1 MTNDHFGGAPTAR
14 HLGRS
19 LCQII
24 SAASVALAL
33 VAATLAPIGVSRVG
47 AADEEYQVAPGGP
60 VVPDID
66 PASFAWFLEMTA
78 GGVPAGM
85 FPAPVAT
92 APIAVTEPVAFEAA
106 PPPPS
111 YGSGIAGFALAYAG
125 YPYVWAG
132 NGPGGFDCSGFTQ
145 YVMLN
150 TLGIDISHG
159 VPQQAGFGWFV
170 DWGMWAPGDLVFFQ
184 NTYGP
189 GISHVGIYVGDG
201 LFIHAENEGTG
212 VVLTSI
218 YSSYYSAHYW
228 GAKRLA

>member
-1 MTNDHFGGAPTAR
+1 MTTQQNGGSPMAR

-24 SAASVALAL
+24 AAASVALAL
-33 VAATLAPIGVSRVG
+33 VVATLAPIGTARVG
-47 AADEEYQVAPGGP
+47 AAEEEQQVTPGGP
-60 VVPDID
+60 SVPDID
-66 PASFAWFLEMTA
+66 PASFEWFLEMTA
-78 GGVPAGM
+78 DGVPAGM
-85 FPAPVAT
+85 FPAPA
-92 APIAVTEPVAFEAA
+92 EPVAAVAEVA

-111 YGSGIAGFALAYAG
+111 YGSVIADFALAYAG

-159 VPQQAGFGWFV
+159 VPQQAGFGWWV
-170 DWGMWAPGDLVFFQ
+170 DWGMWVPGDLVFFQ
-184 NTYGP
+184 NTYGA
-189 GISHVGIYVGDG
+189 GISHVGIYIGDG

-212 VVLTSI
+212 VVITSM